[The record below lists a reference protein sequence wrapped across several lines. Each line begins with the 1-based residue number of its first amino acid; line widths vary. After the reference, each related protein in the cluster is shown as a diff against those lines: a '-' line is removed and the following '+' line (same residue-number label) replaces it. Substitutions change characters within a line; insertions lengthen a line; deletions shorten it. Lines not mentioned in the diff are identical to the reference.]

1 MEPLSVEQLLE
12 QAELLWKDFDD
23 LEEKTLLRL
32 GVLRD
37 LLDSLHA
44 KKSEALA
51 RGKRDEATEIAKLE
65 ARIDLFRNASKFGMS
80 LKELLDSPET
90 PKKRTR
96 LIPEGLY
103 HFIPREKLERFDRSW
118 ETTLAAE
125 AAQLGWNFW
134 SLDIAVDVTLLADF
148 QSGLGSALK
157 PNGLILFS
165 EGREDGIEPEQTGET
180 AIWRGRWYILL
191 KPKFKTPDFRVDSL
205 PGASPKAEATLWR
218 LLFTSRKN

>member
-1 MEPLSVEQLLE
+1 MESFSVEQLLE
-12 QAELLWKDFDD
+12 QAELLWKDFEE

-44 KKSEALA
+44 KKSESLA
-51 RGKRDEATEIAKLE
+51 RGKREEAAQIAALE
-65 ARIDLFRNASKFGMS
+65 ARIDLFRNTSKFGSS
-80 LKELLDSPET
+80 LKELLDAKET

-103 HFIPREKLERFDRSW
+103 NFIPKEKLERFDRSW
-118 ETTLAAE
+118 EMTLAAE
-125 AAQLGWNFW
+125 GAQQGWNFW
-134 SLDIAVDVTLLADF
+134 SLDVCVDVRQLADF

-157 PNGLILFS
+157 PNGLILFA
-165 EGREDGIEPEQTGET
+165 EGREQDTTPQSEGDE
-180 AIWRGRWYILL
+180 AIWKGRWYILL
-191 KPKFKTPDFRVDSL
+191 KPKFRTPDFRVDSL
-205 PGASPKAEATLWR
+205 PGASPKTEATYWR